1 MADLE
6 TRLRALADEA
16 AWPPTPDLAGNV
28 AAALAARHEA
38 AVAPRPRRGLR
49 RRAPAAPPGAGT
61 VAPRRRRRMPRRALA
76 AAAAVLVL
84 VPAAGA
90 AAFPGARNDV
100 LEWLGLRHTEV
111 RRTPT
116 PPPPAP
122 APTGLDLG
130 RRTTLA
136 EAARQ
141 VGFVPLVPAGLG
153 APDAVRVARLG
164 AATRVT
170 LVYRP
175 RRALPALRG
184 ARAGLLVTQ
193 VRGSLEGNLLR
204 KVAGPGTVIRRV
216 RVDGHD
222 GLVFSGAPH
231 VYLYLDPAGQILE
244 DRPWLAGNTL
254 VLERDD
260 AVIRLE
266 AAAPPSA
273 LERLATTLRVSRP
286 AP

>member
-28 AAALAARHEA
+28 ATALAAPRGRRGRA
-38 AVAPRPRRGLR
+38 AAAPAHGAPAPAGRPTPRRSR
-49 RRAPAAPPGAGT
+49 RPAPAHAPPGAGRGGGR
-61 VAPRRRRRMPRRALA
+61 ARAGPRRGRRRLPRRAD
-76 AAAAVLVL
+76 
-84 VPAAGA
+84 
-90 AAFPGARNDV
+90 DV

-111 RRTPT
+111 QPH
-116 PPPPAP
+116 AH
-122 APTGLDLG
+122 A
-130 RRTTLA
+130 A
-136 EAARQ
+136 AARA
-141 VGFVPLVPAGLG
+141 GAHRARPGPPHDAGRGGAPGRLRPLLPAGLG

-175 RRALPALRG
+175 RTALPALRG

-204 KVAGPGTVIRRV
+204 KVAGPGTDIRRV